1 LDREIVSWRQE
12 EEVLRP
18 ERVPVPLV
26 PAGMAIDKESTGLPE
41 VDLSRRTTKVNLWI
55 IVAVGVFFVAMGG
68 VIIWLSNS

>member
-1 LDREIVSWRQE
+1 
-12 EEVLRP
+12 
-18 ERVPVPLV
+18 
-26 PAGMAIDKESTGLPE
+26 MAIDKESTGLPE